1 MPGGETAAHEPGHR
15 PQDGTFTGV
24 GASLADADQ
33 VPAAQEPGEGPLHD
47 PAAGQGLET
56 LGVVAATNDVKSHP
70 RCWAAPV
77 GEVAGVTAV
86 GPDAGKAPEPLFACG
101 QQDSGGVPVGRGR
114 GRDQDVQDES
124 KGVGK
129 RMPPAIIDL
138 ADVEAP

>member
-1 MPGGETAAHEPGHR
+1 M
-15 PQDGTFTGV
+15 
-24 GASLADADQ
+24 
-33 VPAAQEPGEGPLHD
+33 
-47 PAAGQGLET
+47 
-56 LGVVAATNDVKSHP
+56 
-70 RCWAAPV
+70 
-77 GEVAGVTAV
+77 AGVTAV